1 MRSFGIVKLN
11 IGSYTGLKC
20 SIGRMIFP
28 VEFFF
33 FQRCEE
39 WFCDRVIMRL
49 AGLRKGLLRIVFMQK
64 LLKPVRGILRSTVA
78 MKNKTR
84 WGMAFFMR
92 HFKCCSEKLGAVLF
106 WNLMCDHFAWEKVDD
121 KLHTPCMDLNVPT
134 RMDGA
139 FCFDC
144 KRRKHTQTGGT
155 ERFSVKFAA
164 APPCLWWAE
173 WRIDCS
179 FLQNNQRSVAA
190 HSTSKEKIQIPVERC
205 VVQRT
210 FVCEAWAA
218 YKGIFLKWEG
228 IIEKSTNRFPVKVND
243 IVRFP

>member
-1 MRSFGIVKLN
+1 MVFLFGAL
-11 IGSYTGLKC
+11 
-20 SIGRMIFP
+20 SICAANRPPAATFIEKRREPAKVSPANTPFLAKNEG
-28 VEFFF
+28 
-33 FQRCEE
+33 
-39 WFCDRVIMRL
+39 FCIRQTKRTCCRHPCAKRISIRGE
-49 AGLRKGLLRIVFMQK
+49 AGFLRR
-64 LLKPVRGILRSTVA
+64 A
-78 MKNKTR
+78 
-84 WGMAFFMR
+84 
-92 HFKCCSEKLGAVLF
+92 H
-106 WNLMCDHFAWEKVDD
+106 

-144 KRRKHTQTGGT
+144 KRREHTQTGGT

-190 HSTSKEKIQIPVERC
+190 HSTPKEKIQIPVERC